1 MPLFFWLDLFLEARA
16 EFLKEISLVFWSKQ
30 WHQRVLLKLTDLYYD
45 PQSTGINLQS
55 PQSDSTPWTLTLA
68 YFILKFK
75 KNLAFCYDFEFA
87 ASRNLETVL
96 YERNLSWRSDLV
108 RPVFGLFTFTNW
120 IRRYQII
127 LQVFPQSVTR
137 FLILIHFMW
146 FEIQNSKTF
155 TKMSNLLTHCLQ
167 NVVEFRE
174 RKKERHFVTW
184 YAKFFQLANNAVVW
198 SPTPEFKTL
207 TIIFTWEGF
216 RFAWQHFK
224 ILCTSNKKNKIR

>member
-1 MPLFFWLDLFLEARA
+1 M
-16 EFLKEISLVFWSKQ
+16 
-30 WHQRVLLKLTDLYYD
+30 
-45 PQSTGINLQS
+45 
-55 PQSDSTPWTLTLA
+55 
-68 YFILKFK
+68 
-75 KNLAFCYDFEFA
+75 FCYDFEFA

-127 LQVFPQSVTR
+127 LQAFPQSATR
-137 FLILIHFMW
+137 FLFLISCDLKFK
-146 FEIQNSKTF
+146 IQKHLQKCQTCLHIVCR
-155 TKMSNLLTHCLQ
+155 MLLSS
-167 NVVEFRE
+167 VKE

>member
-1 MPLFFWLDLFLEARA
+1 MFMPGVLIL
-16 EFLKEISLVFWSKQ
+16 WSKKKNIIITIAQ
-30 WHQRVLLKLTDLYYD
+30 IYHYD

-127 LQVFPQSVTR
+127 LQAFPQSATR
-137 FLILIHFMW
+137 FLFLISCDLKFK
-146 FEIQNSKTF
+146 IQKHLQKCQTCLHIVCR
-155 TKMSNLLTHCLQ
+155 MLLSS
-167 NVVEFRE
+167 VKE
-174 RKKERHFVTW
+174 RKKDISLPDMRN
-184 YAKFFQLANNAVVW
+184 FFNWQTMQLCGHPPLNSRRW
-198 SPTPEFKTL
+198 P
-207 TIIFTWEGF
+207 
-216 RFAWQHFK
+216 
-224 ILCTSNKKNKIR
+224 

>member
-1 MPLFFWLDLFLEARA
+1 MLWFWICRVTQPRNRSLRA
-16 EFLKEISLVFWSKQ
+16 ESELAIRPCSSCIWFVY
-30 WHQRVLLKLTDLYYD
+30 VYKLNKALPDYFASF
-45 PQSTGINLQS
+45 ST
-55 PQSDSTPWTLTLA
+55 
-68 YFILKFK
+68 K
-75 KNLAFCYDFEFA
+75 
-87 ASRNLETVL
+87 
-96 YERNLSWRSDLV
+96 
-108 RPVFGLFTFTNW
+108 
-120 IRRYQII
+120 RYQIP
-127 LQVFPQSVTR
+127 LSY
-137 FLILIHFMW
+137 FMW